1 MKDVLSKLRRMDWT
15 LSACMILLIVMGVV
29 FINSAGSVRPT
40 EALRNL
46 WRVHASTA
54 LFGLVVYMAFAFL
67 DYRKL
72 LDWGALPV
80 FAVSCALLVLVL
92 FVGTDRFGGRRW
104 LWFFQPSEI
113 AKLAVILYTAH
124 VFAEPGRTGF
134 RSFLA
139 GAAILGGPAV
149 LVLAEPDLGTAL
161 VLAPSVLVI
170 LLAARVWL
178 KGLVTLLAV
187 CLLAAGL
194 VLWAVDRAERLPDP
208 ESRAKIYRFVPLRDH
223 QIKRLRVFLFP
234 ETDPSGAGYNLRQA
248 QIAVGSG
255 GIWGKGLKK
264 GSQKLLGYLPPSVSM
279 NDFIFAVLAEE
290 SGFMGVLLMLALF
303 LGILGPG
310 LRIAVRCTD
319 DRGRLVVIG
328 ILTLA
333 FCHLYVNVAMS
344 VGLVPITGLPLPF
357 ISAGRTFLIVLMAAL
372 GIVQSVAIHQAPAE
386 GGREADEPPDSQPI

>member
-1 MKDVLSKLRRMDWT
+1 MKEVLAKLRRMDWT
-15 LSACMILLIVMGVV
+15 LSACMVLLIAMGVV

-40 EALRNL
+40 DALRNL
-46 WRVHASTA
+46 WRVHATTA
-54 LFGLVVYMAFAFL
+54 VFGLGVYVLFAFL

-72 LDWGALPV
+72 LDWAALPT
-80 FAVSCALLVLVL
+80 FALSCVMLVAVL
-92 FVGTDRFGGRRW
+92 FFGTDHFGGRRW

-113 AKLAVILYTAH
+113 AKLSVILFTVH

-134 RSFLA
+134 RAFLA
-139 GAAILGGPAV
+139 GLAIMGGPAV

-161 VLAPSVLVI
+161 VLVPSVLVI

-178 KGLVTLLAV
+178 KGLVSILV
-187 CLLAAGL
+187 AGL
-194 VLWAVDRAERLPDP
+194 LSAGLILWAIDRAERQPDQ
-208 ESRAKIYRFVPLRDH
+208 ESRERIYRFVPLRNH
-223 QIKRLRVFLFP
+223 QIQRLRVFLFP
-234 ETDPSGAGYNLRQA
+234 GTDRSGAGYNLRQA
-248 QIAVGSG
+248 QIAIGSG

-290 SGFMGVLLMLALF
+290 SGFVGVLAMLALF

-328 ILTLA
+328 ILTLV

-357 ISAGRTFLIVLMAAL
+357 ISAGRTFLIILMAAL
-372 GIVQSVAIHQAPAE
+372 GIVQSVAIHNQSDTDLK
-386 GGREADEPPDSQPI
+386 GS

>member
-1 MKDVLSKLRRMDWT
+1 MKNLLSKLRRMDWI
-15 LSACMILLIVMGVV
+15 LSACMVALVVMGVV

-40 EALRNL
+40 DALRSL

-54 LFGLVVYMAFAFL
+54 LFGLVVYMAFALL

-80 FAVSCALLVLVL
+80 FAVSCVLLVLVL
-92 FVGTDRFGGRRW
+92 VVGTDRFGGRRW

-113 AKLAVILYTAH
+113 AKLAVILFTAH
-124 VFAEPGRTGF
+124 VFAVAGRTDF

-139 GAAILGGPAV
+139 GLGILCGPAA

-161 VLAPSVLVI
+161 VLVPSVI
-170 LLAARVWL
+170 AMLLAARVWL

-187 CLLAAGL
+187 GLLAAGL
-194 VLWAVDRAERLPDP
+194 VLWAVDRAEREPDP
-208 ESRAKIYRFVPLRDH
+208 DARAKIYRFVPLHEH
-223 QIKRLRVFLFP
+223 QLKRLRVFLFP
-234 ETDPSGAGYNLRQA
+234 ETDRTGAGYNLRQA

-255 GIWGKGLKK
+255 GVWGKGLKK
-264 GSQKLLGYLPPSVSM
+264 GQQKLLGYLPPSVSM

-290 SGFMGVLLMLALF
+290 AGFMGVLLMLALF

-310 LRIAVRCTD
+310 LRIAVRCPD

-328 ILTLA
+328 ILTLI

-372 GIVQSVAIHQAPAE
+372 GIVQSVAVHHAEPA
-386 GGREADEPPDSQPI
+386 GDDRDEEQPT

>member
-1 MKDVLSKLRRMDWT
+1 MKDMLSKLRRMDWI
-15 LSACMILLIVMGVV
+15 LSACMVMLIVMGVV

-40 EALRNL
+40 DALRNL

-80 FAVSCALLVLVL
+80 FAVSCTLLVLVL
-92 FVGTDRFGGRRW
+92 FMGTDRFGGRRW

-113 AKLAVILYTAH
+113 AKLAVILFSVH
-124 VFAEPGRTGF
+124 VFAVPNRTGF
-134 RSFLA
+134 RAFLA
-139 GAAILGGPAV
+139 GAAILGGPAA

-161 VLAPSVLVI
+161 VLVPSVLVI

-178 KGLVTLLAV
+178 KGLVTMLAAGLLAV
-187 CLLAAGL
+187 GL

-208 ESRAKIYRFVPLRDH
+208 DSRAKIYRFVPLRDH

-303 LGILGPG
+303 LGIFGPG
-310 LRIAVRCTD
+310 LRIALRCTD

-328 ILTLA
+328 ILTLV

-372 GIVQSVAIHQAPAE
+372 GIVQSVAIHHAPAE
-386 GGREADEPPDSQPI
+386 GGRDADEPPNSPPI

>member
-1 MKDVLSKLRRMDWT
+1 
-15 LSACMILLIVMGVV
+15 
-29 FINSAGSVRPT
+29 
-40 EALRNL
+40 
-46 WRVHASTA
+46 
-54 LFGLVVYMAFAFL
+54 MAFAFL

-72 LDWGALPV
+72 LDWGALPA

-303 LGILGPG
+303 LGIFGPG
-310 LRIAVRCTD
+310 LRIALRCTD

-372 GIVQSVAIHQAPAE
+372 GIVQSVAIHHAPAE
-386 GGREADEPPDSQPI
+386 GGRDADEPPNSPPI

>member
-1 MKDVLSKLRRMDWT
+1 MKDVLSKLRRMDWI
-15 LSACMILLIVMGVV
+15 LSACMVMLIVMGVV

-46 WRVHASTA
+46 WRVHAATA
-54 LFGLVVYMAFAFL
+54 LYGLAVYMAFAFL

-80 FAVSCALLVLVL
+80 FAVSCALLVIVL
-92 FVGTDRFGGRRW
+92 FAGTNHFGVRRW
-104 LWFFQPSEI
+104 LWFFQPREI
-113 AKLAVILYTAH
+113 AKRAVILFTAH
-124 VFAEPGRTGF
+124 VFAAPGRTGF
-134 RSFLA
+134 RGFLA
-139 GAAILGGPAV
+139 GAAILGGPAA

-161 VLAPSVLVI
+161 VLVPSVLVI

-187 CLLAAGL
+187 SLLAIGL
-194 VLWAVDRAERLPDP
+194 VLWAVDLAERLPDP
-208 ESRAKIYRFVPLRDH
+208 DSRARIYRFVPLRDH
-223 QIKRLRVFLFP
+223 QIQRLRVFLFP

-255 GIWGKGLKK
+255 GIWGKGLAK

-328 ILTLA
+328 ILTLV

-372 GIVQSVAIHQAPAE
+372 GIVQSVAVHQAPAE
-386 GGREADEPPDSQPI
+386 KGREVDEPPDSPSI

>member
-1 MKDVLSKLRRMDWT
+1 MKDLLSKLRRMDWI
-15 LSACMILLIVMGVV
+15 LSACMVSLIVMGVV

-40 EALRNL
+40 DALRNL
-46 WRVHASTA
+46 WRVHATTA
-54 LFGLVVYMAFAFL
+54 LFGLVVYVAFAFL

-72 LDWGALPV
+72 LDWAALPA
-80 FAVSCALLVLVL
+80 FAVSCTLLVIVL
-92 FVGTDRFGGRRW
+92 FAGTDRFGGRRW

-113 AKLAVILYTAH
+113 AKLAVILFTAH
-124 VFAEPGRTGF
+124 VFAAPGRTDF
-134 RSFLA
+134 RGFLA
-139 GAAILGGPAV
+139 GAGILCGPAA

-161 VLAPSVLVI
+161 VLVPSVLVI

-178 KGLVTLLAV
+178 KGLVTLLAAG
-187 CLLAAGL
+187 LLAAGL
-194 VLWAVDRAERLPDP
+194 VLWAVDRAEREPDP
-208 ESRAKIYRFVPLRDH
+208 DRRARIYRFVPLRDH

-234 ETDPSGAGYNLRQA
+234 ETDRSGAGYNLRQA

-310 LRIAVRCTD
+310 LRIAARCRD

-328 ILTLA
+328 ILTLV

-372 GIVQSVAIHQAPAE
+372 GVVQSVAIHSPEPVGEDRESE
-386 GGREADEPPDSQPI
+386 GAAN

>member
-1 MKDVLSKLRRMDWT
+1 MKDLLSKLRRMDWI
-15 LSACMILLIVMGVV
+15 LSACMVALVVMGVV

-40 EALRNL
+40 EALRSL

-80 FAVSCALLVLVL
+80 FAVSCAMLVAVL
-92 FVGTDRFGGRRW
+92 FAGTDRFGGRRW

-113 AKLAVILYTAH
+113 AKLAVILFTAH
-124 VFAEPGRTGF
+124 VFAVAGRTDF

-139 GAAILGGPAV
+139 GLGILCGPAA

-161 VLAPSVLVI
+161 VLVPSVI
-170 LLAARVWL
+170 AMLLAARVWL

-187 CLLAAGL
+187 GLLAAGL
-194 VLWAVDRAERLPDP
+194 VLWAVDRAEREPDP
-208 ESRAKIYRFVPLRDH
+208 DARAKIYRFVPLHEH

-234 ETDPSGAGYNLRQA
+234 ETDRTGAGYNLRQA

-255 GIWGKGLKK
+255 GVWGKGLKK
-264 GSQKLLGYLPPSVSM
+264 GQQKLLGYLPPSVSM

-290 SGFMGVLLMLALF
+290 AGFMGVLLMLALF
-303 LGILGPG
+303 AGVLGPG
-310 LRIAVRCTD
+310 LRIAVRCPD

-328 ILTLA
+328 ILTLI

-372 GIVQSVAIHQAPAE
+372 GIVQSVAVHHAEPA
-386 GGREADEPPDSQPI
+386 GDDRDEEQPT

>member
-1 MKDVLSKLRRMDWT
+1 MKEVLSKLRRMDWV
-15 LSACMILLIVMGVV
+15 LSACMVSLIVMGVV
-29 FINSAGSVRPT
+29 FINSAGAVRPT
-40 EALRNL
+40 AALRNL
-46 WRVHASTA
+46 WRVHATTA
-54 LFGLVVYMAFAFL
+54 LFGLVVYVVFAFL

-72 LDWGALPV
+72 LDWAALPA
-80 FAVSCALLVLVL
+80 FAVSCTLLVIVL
-92 FVGTDRFGGRRW
+92 FAGTNHFGGRRW

-113 AKLAVILYTAH
+113 AKLAVILYAAH
-124 VFAEPGRTGF
+124 VFAEPGRTDF
-134 RSFLA
+134 RAFLVGA
-139 GAAILGGPAV
+139 GILCGPAA

-161 VLAPSVLVI
+161 VLVPSVLVI

-178 KGLVTLLAV
+178 KGLVTLLAIG
-187 CLLAAGL
+187 LLAVGL
-194 VLWAVDRAERLPDP
+194 VLWAVDRAEREPDP
-208 ESRAKIYRFVPLRDH
+208 DRRAKIYRFVPLRDH

-255 GIWGKGLKK
+255 GVWGKGLKK
-264 GSQKLLGYLPPSVSM
+264 GQQKLLGYLPPSVSM

-290 SGFMGVLLMLALF
+290 SGFMGVLLMLAFF

-310 LRIAVRCTD
+310 LRIAVRCRD

-328 ILTLA
+328 ILTLV

-357 ISAGRTFLIVLMAAL
+357 ISAGRTFLVILMAAL
-372 GIVQSVAIHQAPAE
+372 GIVQSVAIHRSESPGEDELE
-386 GGREADEPPDSQPI
+386 GEGDAT

>member
-1 MKDVLSKLRRMDWT
+1 MKDILSKLRRMDWI
-15 LSACMILLIVMGVV
+15 LSACMVMLIVLGVV

-54 LFGLVVYMAFAFL
+54 LFGLVVYAAFAFL

-72 LDWGALPV
+72 LDWGALPAFV
-80 FAVSCALLVLVL
+80 VSCILLVLVL
-92 FVGTDRFGGRRW
+92 FAGTDRFGGRRW

-113 AKLAVILYTAH
+113 AKLAVILYTVH
-124 VFAEPGRTGF
+124 VFAVPGRADF
-134 RSFLA
+134 RGFLA
-139 GAAILGGPAV
+139 GLGILCGPAA

-161 VLAPSVLVI
+161 VLVPSVLVI

-187 CLLAAGL
+187 GLLAAGL
-194 VLWAVDRAERLPDP
+194 VLWAIDRAEREPDP
-208 ESRAKIYRFVPLRDH
+208 DARARIYRLVPLREH

-310 LRIAVRCTD
+310 LRIAARCRD

-328 ILTLA
+328 ILTLV

-357 ISAGRTFLIVLMAAL
+357 ISAGRTFLVVLMAAL
-372 GIVQSVAIHQAPAE
+372 GIVQSVAIHRSEPVGEDREAE
-386 GGREADEPPDSQPI
+386 GAAN

>member
-1 MKDVLSKLRRMDWT
+1 MKDVLSKLRRMDWV
-15 LSACMILLIVMGVV
+15 LSACMVSLIVMGVV

-40 EALRNL
+40 DALRNL

-80 FAVSCALLVLVL
+80 FVVSCALLVAVL
-92 FVGTDRFGGRRW
+92 FAGTDRFGGRRW

-113 AKLAVILYTAH
+113 AKLAVILFTAH
-124 VFAEPGRTGF
+124 VFAAPGNAGF
-134 RSFLA
+134 RGFLA
-139 GAAILGGPAV
+139 GAAILCGPAA

-178 KGLVTLLAV
+178 KGRVTL
-187 CLLAAGL
+187 
-194 VLWAVDRAERLPDP
+194 DPDA
-208 ESRAKIYRFVPLRDH
+208 RAKIYRFVPLRDH

-234 ETDPSGAGYNLRQA
+234 ETDPTGAGYNLRQA

-303 LGILGPG
+303 LGIFGPG
-310 LRIAVRCTD
+310 LRIAVRCPD

-328 ILTLA
+328 ILTLI

-372 GIVQSVAIHQAPAE
+372 GIVQSVAIHHANPAVE
-386 GGREADEPPDSQPI
+386 DRDAEQPI

>member
-1 MKDVLSKLRRMDWT
+1 MKDVLSKLRRMDWV
-15 LSACMILLIVMGVV
+15 LSACMVTLIVMGVV

-40 EALRNL
+40 DALRNL

-54 LFGLVVYMAFAFL
+54 LAGLAVYAVFAFL

-80 FAVSCALLVLVL
+80 FVVSCALLVAVL
-92 FVGTDRFGGRRW
+92 FAGTDRFGGRRW

-113 AKLAVILYTAH
+113 AKLAVILFTAH
-124 VFAEPGRTGF
+124 VFAAPGNAGF
-134 RSFLA
+134 RGFLA
-139 GAAILGGPAV
+139 GAAILCGPAA

-187 CLLAAGL
+187 ALLAAGL
-194 VLWAVDRAERLPDP
+194 VLWAVDRAEREPDP
-208 ESRAKIYRFVPLRDH
+208 DARAKIYRFVPLRDH

-234 ETDPSGAGYNLRQA
+234 ETDPTGAGYNLRQA

-303 LGILGPG
+303 LGIFGPG
-310 LRIAVRCTD
+310 LRIAVRCPD

-328 ILTLA
+328 ILTLI

-372 GIVQSVAIHQAPAE
+372 GIVQSVAVHHAEPA
-386 GGREADEPPDSQPI
+386 GDDRDEEQPT

>member
-1 MKDVLSKLRRMDWT
+1 MKDVLSKLRRMDWV
-15 LSACMILLIVMGVV
+15 LSACMVSLIVMGVV

-40 EALRNL
+40 DALRNL

-54 LFGLVVYMAFAFL
+54 LAGLAVYAVFAFL

-80 FAVSCALLVLVL
+80 FVVSCALLVAVL
-92 FVGTDRFGGRRW
+92 FAGTDRFGGRRW

-113 AKLAVILYTAH
+113 AKLAVILFTAH
-124 VFAEPGRTGF
+124 VFAAPGNAGF
-134 RSFLA
+134 RGFLA
-139 GAAILGGPAV
+139 GAAILCGPAA

-187 CLLAAGL
+187 ALLAAGL
-194 VLWAVDRAERLPDP
+194 VLWAVDRAEREPDP
-208 ESRAKIYRFVPLRDH
+208 DRRARIYRFVPLRDH
-223 QIKRLRVFLFP
+223 QIRRLRVFLFP

-255 GIWGKGLKK
+255 GVWGKGLKK
-264 GSQKLLGYLPPSVSM
+264 GQQKLLGYLPPSVSM

-310 LRIAVRCTD
+310 LRIAVRCRD
-319 DRGRLVVIG
+319 DRGRLVVVG
-328 ILTLA
+328 ILTLV

-357 ISAGRTFLIVLMAAL
+357 ISAGRTFLVILMAAL
-372 GIVQSVAIHQAPAE
+372 GVVQSVAIHSSEPAAEDREAE
-386 GGREADEPPDSQPI
+386 GDAT

>member
-1 MKDVLSKLRRMDWT
+1 MKDVLSKLRRMDWI
-15 LSACMILLIVMGVV
+15 LSACMVSLIVMGVV

-40 EALRNL
+40 DALRNL
-46 WRVHASTA
+46 WRVHATTA
-54 LFGLVVYMAFAFL
+54 LAGLAVYALFAFL

-80 FAVSCALLVLVL
+80 FVLSCAMLVAVL
-92 FVGTDRFGGRRW
+92 FAGTDHFGGRRW

-113 AKLAVILYTAH
+113 AKLAVILFTAH

-134 RSFLA
+134 RGFLA
-139 GAAILGGPAV
+139 GAAILCGPAA

-161 VLAPSVLVI
+161 VLVPSVLAI

-178 KGLVTLLAV
+178 RGLVTLLAAG
-187 CLLAAGL
+187 LLAASL
-194 VLWAVDRAERLPDP
+194 VLWAVDRAEREPDP
-208 ESRAKIYRFVPLRDH
+208 DARARIYRFVPLREH
-223 QIKRLRVFLFP
+223 QIRRLRVFLFP
-234 ETDPSGAGYNLRQA
+234 ETDRTGAGYNLRQA

-310 LRIAVRCTD
+310 LRIAARSPD
-319 DRGRLVVIG
+319 DRGRLAVIG
-328 ILTLA
+328 ILTLV

-372 GIVQSVAIHQAPAE
+372 GIVQSVAIRNAEPAD
-386 GGREADEPPDSQPI
+386 GDREAEAPET

>member
-1 MKDVLSKLRRMDWT
+1 MKDLLSKLRRMDWI
-15 LSACMILLIVMGVV
+15 LSACMVMLVVMGVV

-40 EALRNL
+40 DALRNL

-54 LFGLVVYMAFAFL
+54 LFGLVVYMAFALL

-80 FAVSCALLVLVL
+80 FAVSCVLLVLVL
-92 FVGTDRFGGRRW
+92 VVGTDRFGGRRW

-113 AKLAVILYTAH
+113 AKLAVILFAAH
-124 VFAEPGRTGF
+124 VFAAAGRTDF
-134 RSFLA
+134 RGFLA
-139 GAAILGGPAV
+139 GLGILCGPAA

-161 VLAPSVLVI
+161 VLVPSVLAI

-178 KGLVTLLAV
+178 KGLVTLLAAG
-187 CLLAAGL
+187 LLAAGL
-194 VLWAVDRAERLPDP
+194 VLWAVDRAEREPDP
-208 ESRAKIYRFVPLRDH
+208 DARAKIYRFVPLREH

-234 ETDPSGAGYNLRQA
+234 ESDPSGAGYNLRQA

-255 GIWGKGLKK
+255 GVWGKGLKK
-264 GSQKLLGYLPPSVSM
+264 GQQKLLGYLPSTVSM

-290 SGFMGVLLMLALF
+290 AGFMGVLLMLALF
-303 LGILGPG
+303 AGVLGPG
-310 LRIAVRCTD
+310 LRIAVRCPD

-328 ILTLA
+328 ILTLI

-372 GIVQSVAIHQAPAE
+372 GIVQSVAVHSE
-386 GGREADEPPDSQPI
+386 LKSENEE

>member
-1 MKDVLSKLRRMDWT
+1 MKDVLSKLRRMDWI
-15 LSACMILLIVMGVV
+15 LSACMVMLIVMGVV
-29 FINSAGSVRPT
+29 FINSAGAVRPT

-54 LFGLVVYMAFAFL
+54 LFGLAVYAACAFL
-67 DYRKL
+67 DYRKI
-72 LDWGALPV
+72 LDWAALPV
-80 FAVSCALLVLVL
+80 FAVSCTLLVIVL
-92 FVGTDRFGGRRW
+92 FAGTNHFGGRRW
-104 LWFFQPSEI
+104 LWFFQPSEV
-113 AKLAVILYTAH
+113 AKLAVILFTTH
-124 VFAEPGRTGF
+124 VFAEPGRTDF
-134 RSFLA
+134 RGFLA
-139 GAAILGGPAV
+139 GAAILGGPAA
-149 LVLAEPDLGTAL
+149 LVLAEPDLGTTL
-161 VLAPSVLVI
+161 VLVPSVLVI

-194 VLWAVDRAERLPDP
+194 VLWTVDRAERQPDP

-223 QIKRLRVFLFP
+223 QIQRLRVFLFP

-290 SGFMGVLLMLALF
+290 SGFMGVMLMLALF
-303 LGILGPG
+303 LGILGSG
-310 LRIAVRCTD
+310 VRIAIRCRD

-328 ILTLA
+328 ILTLV

-372 GIVQSVAIHQAPAE
+372 GIVQSVAIHQAPDE
-386 GGREADEPPDSQPI
+386 DDQEADEPPASSPI

>member
-1 MKDVLSKLRRMDWT
+1 MKDVLSKLRRMDWI
-15 LSACMILLIVMGVV
+15 LSACMVMLIVMGVV

-46 WRVHASTA
+46 WRVHAATA
-54 LFGLVVYMAFAFL
+54 LYGLAVYMAFAFL

-80 FAVSCALLVLVL
+80 FAVSCALLVIVL
-92 FVGTDRFGGRRW
+92 FAGTNHFGGRRW

-113 AKLAVILYTAH
+113 AKLAVILFTAH

-134 RSFLA
+134 RGFLA
-139 GAAILGGPAV
+139 GAAILGGPAA

-161 VLAPSVLVI
+161 VLVPSVLVI

-187 CLLAAGL
+187 SLLAIGL

-208 ESRAKIYRFVPLRDH
+208 DSRAKIYRFVPLREH
-223 QIKRLRVFLFP
+223 QIQRLRVFLFP

-290 SGFMGVLLMLALF
+290 SGFMGVLLMLVLF

-310 LRIAVRCTD
+310 LRIAIRCTD

-328 ILTLA
+328 ILTLV

-372 GIVQSVAIHQAPAE
+372 GVVQSVAIHQAPAE
-386 GGREADEPPDSQPI
+386 NGREVDEPPDSSPI

>member
-1 MKDVLSKLRRMDWT
+1 MKDLLSKLRRMDWI
-15 LSACMILLIVMGVV
+15 LSACMVTLVVMGVV

-40 EALRNL
+40 DALRSL

-80 FAVSCALLVLVL
+80 FALSCAMLVAVL
-92 FVGTDRFGGRRW
+92 FAGTDRFGGRRW

-113 AKLAVILYTAH
+113 AKLAVILFTAH
-124 VFAEPGRTGF
+124 VFASPGRTDF
-134 RSFLA
+134 RSFLV
-139 GAAILGGPAV
+139 GLGILCGPAA

-161 VLAPSVLVI
+161 VLVPSVI
-170 LLAARVWL
+170 AMLLAARVWL

-187 CLLAAGL
+187 GLLAAGL
-194 VLWAVDRAERLPDP
+194 VLWAVDRAEREPDP
-208 ESRAKIYRFVPLRDH
+208 DSRAKIYRFVPLHEH

-234 ETDPSGAGYNLRQA
+234 ETDRTGAGYNLRQA

-290 SGFMGVLLMLALF
+290 AGFMGVLLMLALF

-310 LRIAVRCTD
+310 LRIAVRCPD

-328 ILTLA
+328 ILTLI

-372 GIVQSVAIHQAPAE
+372 GIVQSVAVHHAEPA
-386 GGREADEPPDSQPI
+386 GDDRDEEQPT

>member
-1 MKDVLSKLRRMDWT
+1 MFV
-15 LSACMILLIVMGVV
+15 
-29 FINSAGSVRPT
+29 
-40 EALRNL
+40 
-46 WRVHASTA
+46 
-54 LFGLVVYMAFAFL
+54 
-67 DYRKL
+67 
-72 LDWGALPV
+72 
-80 FAVSCALLVLVL
+80 VSCALLVAVL
-92 FVGTDRFGGRRW
+92 FAGTDRFGGRRW

-113 AKLAVILYTAH
+113 AKLAVILFTAH
-124 VFAEPGRTGF
+124 VFAAPGNAGF
-134 RSFLA
+134 RGFLA
-139 GAAILGGPAV
+139 GAAILCGPAA

-187 CLLAAGL
+187 ALLAAGL
-194 VLWAVDRAERLPDP
+194 VLWAVDRAEREPDP
-208 ESRAKIYRFVPLRDH
+208 DARAKIYRFVPLRDH

-234 ETDPSGAGYNLRQA
+234 ETDPTGAGYNLRQA

-303 LGILGPG
+303 LGIFGPG
-310 LRIAVRCTD
+310 LRIAVRCPD

-328 ILTLA
+328 ILTLI

-372 GIVQSVAIHQAPAE
+372 GIVQSVAIHHANPAVE
-386 GGREADEPPDSQPI
+386 DRDAEQPI